1 MTQESEIKRLLEK
14 FLEGQT
20 TEREEQVLM
29 RYFNSSAQIPA
40 RWQAYQTLFQSF
52 DTDAYD
58 FSEKE
63 IDAMLAPVSTPNK
76 PLRLWIRV
84 AVAAAVVG
92 VVAFAAL
99 LLAHHSPES
108 SFSTISSVS
117 PKSVAREKTNVLF
130 TAKAEPHTS
139 CPMPQAKPKMA
150 VPHNAISSENLAK
163 SAPKQEA
170 DITTSELVETIQ
182 MLTALDA
189 DSSDIIITPHKD
201 GFVVCTLLED
211 QTQNTCLLKRCPDGT
226 SLELSKR
233 FTDI

>member
-63 IDAMLAPVSTPNK
+63 IDAMLAPVSPPNK

-211 QTQNTCLLKRCPDGT
+211 QTQNTYLLKRCLDGT